1 MRTLIFS
8 ISAGDGHKKT
18 SLAIKNH
25 ILLNN
30 NTSEVLIVD
39 ALRYISP
46 LLDKLIIGSYLKSIK
61 INPKIYK
68 KIYEKIDSNC
78 KVFLLRKESSINKLF
93 ALKLKKLIFDFKP
106 DIILS
111 THPIPT
117 EILSTLKSI
126 CEFNIPIVAVITD
139 YACHSFWLHK
149 GIDAYI
155 TSKNSMVDDIVQR
168 GIDRNIVY
176 DLGIPVSPDFF
187 NRYDRNTT
195 LQTLNLS
202 PNKFTVL
209 IMGGSL
215 GLGKIT
221 DVYKELDKVQQDI
234 QIIIVTGNNQRLYS
248 HLTKLSPSFSKETR
262 ILHYTKEINKYMQ
275 ACNVLITK
283 PGGITITEAMI
294 SSIPLVLF
302 SAIPGHEE
310 KNVDFLTENS
320 LAIHLKDIKN
330 CSNTLTDL
338 INYPLT
344 LEKIKQNYCKYINPN
359 SGKDIYN
366 LLCFLSNKV
375 TSNQM

>member
-30 NTSEVLIVD
+30 RTSEVLIVD
-39 ALRYISP
+39 ALKYISP

-68 KIYEKIDSNC
+68 KIYEIIDNSTS
-78 KVFLLRKESSINKLF
+78 KVSFLKKDSIIDKLF
-93 ALKLKKLIFDFKP
+93 ALKLKKLIYDFEP
-106 DIILS
+106 DVILA

-117 EILSTLKSI
+117 KILSTLKLI
-126 CEFNIPIVAVITD
+126 CGLNIPVVSIITD
-139 YACHSFWLHK
+139 YACHSFWIHK

-155 TSKNSMVDDIVQR
+155 TPTNCIVDDIVKR
-168 GIDRNIVY
+168 GINSNIVY
-176 DLGIPVSPDFF
+176 NLGIPVNPDFLHK
-187 NRYDRNTT
+187 YDRAST
-195 LQTLNLS
+195 LETLSLF

-221 DVYKELDKVQQDI
+221 DIYIELNKILTDI
-234 QIIIVTGNNQRLYS
+234 QIIIITGKNQKLYS
-248 HLTKLSPSFSKETR
+248 NLIKLAPSFSKETR
-262 ILHYTKEINKYMQ
+262 ILQYTKEINKYMQ
-275 ACNVLITK
+275 ACDLLLTK

-302 SAIPGHEE
+302 SPIPGQEE
-310 KNVDFLTENS
+310 KNVDFLTKNS
-320 LAIHLKDIKN
+320 LAIHLEDIKN
-330 CSNTLTDL
+330 CSDTLVDL
-338 INYPLT
+338 INYPTT
-344 LEKIKQNYCKYINPN
+344 LNKIKQNYYKYINPN

-366 LLCFLSNKV
+366 LLCNLSN
-375 TSNQM
+375 